1 MRDRM
6 VLPVAVMT
14 LAIAA
19 GSGLVAANRQTP
31 ESAVTLSAV
40 VVDRDGIPVRDL
52 MPDEFQIT
60 ENGKPV
66 AVTDFS
72 TVATGASATRGRSVV
87 LVMGTVGTI
96 PSLTSRTQ
104 EIARGFM
111 DSAATN
117 DRVSVVRMTNR
128 ARDEIA
134 GGRQEM
140 LMRIAEFRAPAG
152 EPLHMKTNM
161 DVLDLVT
168 KLSGDLMDSDTP
180 RRAIVFIGSPWVYD
194 VFFPI
199 QQQYELFWP
208 NWVNALNAA
217 ARANVSVYVIDPNGL
232 RGNIRLNPD
241 GLVAQTGGTVL
252 YNINDFD
259 RAMERVWRDTSTY
272 YALAYVPET
281 SRKELQNI
289 KVTVTR
295 PGVKVHARRSR

>member
-1 MRDRM
+1 M
-6 VLPVAVMT
+6 VVPMAVVA
-14 LAIAA
+14 LAVAA
-19 GSGLVAANRQTP
+19 GSGVIASSRQSS

-52 MPDEFQIT
+52 RRSEFQIT

-66 AVTDFS
+66 AVTDFD

-87 LVMGTVGTI
+87 LVLGTVGTL
-96 PSLTSRTQ
+96 PELTSRTQ
-104 EIARGFM
+104 QIARGFI
-111 DSAATN
+111 DAAAPN
-117 DRVSVVRMTNR
+117 DQISVVRMANR
-128 ARDEIA
+128 VEDEVA
-134 GGRQEM
+134 GDRQAM
-140 LMRIAEFRAPAG
+140 LMRVAEFRAPAG
-152 EPLHMKTNM
+152 EPLHLKTNM

-168 KLSGDLMDSDTP
+168 KLSNDLMDVESP
-180 RRAIVFIGSPWVYD
+180 RRAIVFVGSPWIYD

-208 NWVNALNAA
+208 NWVKALNAA

-241 GLVAQTGGTVL
+241 GLVAQTGGAVL

-272 YALAYVPET
+272 YALGYQPAEP
-281 SRKELQNI
+281 SKKQLQNI

-295 PGVKVHARRSR
+295 PGVTVQARRSR